1 MTATLCAATF
11 SNSYVLWRK
20 RCVILRFVAVP
31 CYHIRLYLVI
41 ENERFGLVFVKT
53 LSIISGTSWILN
65 DIGRNSLPRNRKKI
79 AKFLMR
85 TFTCRYLP
93 LWEEPNKD
101 EDSFL
106 HMQLGI
112 NFAIFIFSN
121 TKHFLWCRPNR
132 ERRSARIEGRYLSFF
147 ISTAKWPQHFIIFFY
162 TDSNKE
168 LYTLKYR
175 VTKVCR
181 E

>member
-1 MTATLCAATF
+1 MKT
-11 SNSYVLWRK
+11 SPKRSYS
-20 RCVILRFVAVP
+20 
-31 CYHIRLYLVI
+31 VI

-53 LSIISGTSWILN
+53 LSIISGTAWILN
-65 DIGRNSLPRNRKKI
+65 DIGRNSLLRNRKKI

-112 NFAIFIFSN
+112 NVAIFIFSN
-121 TKHFLWCRPNR
+121 TKHFLWCSPNR

-147 ISTAKWPQHFIIFFY
+147 ISTAKSHKSIHRQLRNAFMAIMRHVYKLYFISRWY
-162 TDSNKE
+162 K
-168 LYTLKYR
+168 K
-175 VTKVCR
+175 
-181 E
+181 